1 MTISSIQKRKFLDN
15 IYRLMYSTGISET
28 DTVVRQPDEIE
39 VKKEFDAYFSSN
51 RLGLPLT
58 NDVNLLRNSVYTNA
72 DLMNLFMARSLLNM
86 EVLYDSVHENNE
98 DLMNV
103 TTILSK
109 RLESLRNRRVG
120 LEKKVDD
127 ILFSNSNT
135 DGYFYSFGESFSN
148 LQNIDLNLTTCFVDV
163 ENRKAVLPTLKS
175 STLDFRAPGRINLSN
190 IKYDIIFNGATVIS
204 GQPLPSSNNI
214 FDGLNDTSSV
224 ASYSSSSLG
233 VCAMVLTI
241 PLNTPFIISKIDG
254 KLNTSSSIVTTAEII
269 DEANPTNAQYR
280 RKQSNSSYDRF
291 SFDFN
296 PQSSG
301 LIRITFIKYQP
312 DTTNLGKAGDRYTF
326 RFEIKDLIVGGQYY
340 DKEGTLV
347 SSPISID
354 AGNENKIIDA
364 ISIDAS
370 NLNPISGD
378 INFFVAQDI
387 DGAVNISDFDW
398 LPISSTSNSNSGFDK
413 IISFNGSTK
422 NIKSIKSQTEEDGI
436 SILPLLPTGP
446 LNEINP
452 STSIY
457 SGISVYRVGV
467 IDENDSPYNPYI
479 LDSINQISFKYVS
492 YTDGL
497 YKDLSSWS
505 SVINGTN
512 STLQLIEMSNKEIT
526 NVPSIAFSGNLSTGV
541 SAFLET
547 NLLCEEILEVNHSIS
562 KAGDAIDWDL
572 AVYLNGVKIADLQ
585 AGEVTKN
592 ITWNFIKGI
601 NKVVITFDA
610 EGSSS
615 GSISLMDGVSM
626 SNYGTPFLK
635 YYTYVDPFD
644 FKTNRTSTDAVF
656 TIDKYLGRKEILCR
670 KEIKDNS
677 RLVYYSNNIN
687 QVEKIRFRAD
697 FTRYNNPF
705 GTPSLGEY
713 RIKFK
718 NSINEL
724 G

>member
-1 MTISSIQKRKFLDN
+1 
-15 IYRLMYSTGISET
+15 MYSTGVSGT

-51 RLGLPLT
+51 RLGLPLA
-58 NDVNLLRNSVYTNA
+58 NDINLLRNSVYTNA
-72 DLMNLFMARSLLNM
+72 DLMNLFMAKSLLNM

-98 DLMNV
+98 ELMKV
-103 TTILSK
+103 TTILGK
-109 RLESLRNRRVG
+109 RLESLRSKRVG

-127 ILFSNSNT
+127 ILFANSNT

-148 LQNIDLNLTTCFVDV
+148 LQNIDLNLTTCFIDT

-190 IKYDIIFNGATVIS
+190 IKYDIIFNGATVVS
-204 GQPLPSSNNI
+204 SQSLPDANNI
-214 FDGLNDTSSV
+214 FDGLNNTSSV
-224 ASYSSSSLG
+224 VSYSSPNLG

-241 PLNTPFIISKIDG
+241 PLNTPFVISKIDG
-254 KLNTSSSIVTTAEII
+254 KINTSSSVVTTAEII
-269 DEANPTNAQYR
+269 DQTNNINAQYR

-291 SFDFN
+291 SFDFD
-296 PQSSG
+296 PQASG
-301 LIRITFIKYQP
+301 LLRITFIKYQP
-312 DTTNLGKAGDRYTF
+312 DTTNLDRKNDRYTF

-340 DKEGTLV
+340 DKEGILV

-354 AGNENKIIDA
+354 AGNENKVIDSV
-364 ISIDAS
+364 SIDAN
-370 NLNPISGD
+370 NLNTVNGD
-378 INFFVAQDI
+378 IKYFVAQDVE
-387 DGAVNISDFDW
+387 GAVNVSDFDW
-398 LPISSTSNSNSGFDK
+398 IPISSTSNSNSGFDK
-413 IISFNGSTK
+413 IISFDGSSK
-422 NIKSIKSQTEEDGI
+422 VIKSIKSQAGDNEL
-436 SILPLLPTGP
+436 SLLPLFSTGP

-452 STSIY
+452 SSSIY
-457 SGISVYRVGV
+457 SGVSVYRVAV

-479 LDSINQISFKYVS
+479 LNSINKISFKYVS

-512 STLQLIEMSNKEIT
+512 STLQLIDMPNKEIT
-526 NVPSIAFSGNLSTGV
+526 NVPSIAFSGNLSTGI
-541 SAFLET
+541 SGFLET
-547 NLLCEEILEVNHSIS
+547 NLLCDESLEVNHSIS

-585 AGEVTKN
+585 AGEVSKN

-601 NKVVITFDA
+601 NKIVITFDTEA
-610 EGSSS
+610 NAS
-615 GSISLMDGVSM
+615 GSISLMDGVSIT
-626 SNYGTPFLK
+626 NYGTPFLN

-644 FKTNRTSTDAVF
+644 FKTNRTSTDSVF

-677 RLVYYSNNIN
+677 RIVYFSNKVN
-687 QVEKIRFRAD
+687 QVNKIRFKAD

-718 NSINEL
+718 NNIN
-724 G
+724 GMA